1 MEQLTREE
9 LRGKITTLRSELSNY
24 EIELKRKDNVVVD
37 KFKEKMKSM
46 VGGYYMRDFYGD
58 KEYYRID
65 SVISVECSET
75 GGIRIELR
83 CAVVCPDYA
92 HYYMQLMET
101 YFTESEIYGFELS
114 SKEEFDAAVKKL
126 NKKFNKELT
135 NG

>member
-9 LRGKITTLRSELSNY
+9 LRGKITSLRSELSNY
-24 EIELKRKDNVVVD
+24 EIELKRKDDVVVD
-37 KFKEKMKSM
+37 KFKEKMESM

-75 GGIRIELR
+75 GGISIELR

-92 HYYMQLMET
+92 HCYMQLMET
-101 YFTESEIYGFELS
+101 YFTESEIYECES
-114 SKEEFDAAVKKL
+114 ISKEEFDAAVKKL
-126 NKKFNKELT
+126 NKKFN
-135 NG
+135 G